1 MDYTTYQ
8 QPHAHPHNAY
18 APTHNGQ
25 SVPTVTSPTQQ
36 NQVSPIMSQQNH
48 AYGQQ
53 SVPNPASHQIMP
65 QMYQQSYSG
74 MHNYMAASQMSPT
87 QAAAMATAAAS
98 GISSAGYNYMPETM
112 QSLAQDPRQSPRTN
126 GQSVK
131 SEQRQVPR
139 SPSQSHMNINSSM
152 AGQMVMPAP
161 QTIPQQ
167 MAGRRMSHAVQPP
180 QPVMQQQ
187 RRASAAPQM
196 VQQQVQVQQ
205 HSSPD
210 ATTGTTEEAP
220 LYVNAKQFHRILKR
234 RLARQKL
241 EEQLRLTSKGR
252 KPYLHESRHNHAMRR
267 PRGPG
272 GRFLTAEE
280 VAALDAEAAKNGGI
294 GIDMQAPP
302 TNGTKRKSGDGQSS
316 PSKKSRTLSNA
327 HSSMTSEDD
336 DGNEEG

>member
-1 MDYTTYQ
+1 MDYTAYQ
-8 QPHAHPHNAY
+8 QPHAHTHNAY

-25 SVPTVTSPTQQ
+25 SGPPVTSPTQQ

-53 SVPNPASHQIMP
+53 PGPNVGQHQVMP
-65 QMYQQSYSG
+65 MYQQAYPVQG
-74 MHNYMAASQMSPT
+74 MHYGLGASQMSPT

-98 GISSAGYNYMPETM
+98 GNYSYMPETM
-112 QSLAQDPRQSPRTN
+112 QPLAQDPRQSPRI

-131 SEQRQVPR
+131 SEQRQTPR
-139 SPSQSHMNINSSM
+139 SPSQSHMNVNTSM

-161 QTIPQQ
+161 QAIPQQ
-167 MAGRRMSHAVQPP
+167 MVARRMSQAVQPP

-187 RRASAAPQM
+187 RRASVAPQM
-196 VQQQVQVQQ
+196 VQQVVQQ
-205 HSSPD
+205 HSSPE
-210 ATTGTTEEAP
+210 APTGTTEESP

-252 KPYLHESRHNHAMRR
+252 
-267 PRGPG
+267 PG

-280 VAALDAEAAKNGGI
+280 VAALDAEAAKNGGLP
-294 GIDMQAPP
+294 MQQP
-302 TNGTKRKSGDGQSS
+302 TNGTKRKSGDNQSS
-316 PSKKSRTLSNA
+316 PSKKSRTQSNA
-327 HSSMTSEDD
+327 RSMTSEEDSIEQ
-336 DGNEEG
+336 G

>member
-8 QPHAHPHNAY
+8 QPHAHTHNAY

-25 SVPTVTSPTQQ
+25 SGPPVTSPTQQ

-53 SVPNPASHQIMP
+53 PGAAHQVMP
-65 QMYQQSYSG
+65 MYSQGYPVQG
-74 MHNYMAASQMSPT
+74 MHYGMGANQMSPT

-98 GISSAGYNYMPETM
+98 GNYNYMPETM
-112 QSLAQDPRQSPRTN
+112 QPLAQDPRQSPRM

-131 SEQRQVPR
+131 SEQRQTPR
-139 SPSQSHMNINSSM
+139 SPSQSHMNVNTTM

-161 QTIPQQ
+161 QAIPQQ
-167 MAGRRMSHAVQPP
+167 MVARRMSQAVQPP

-187 RRASAAPQM
+187 RRSSVAPQM
-196 VQQQVQVQQ
+196 VQQVVQQ
-205 HSSPD
+205 HSSPE
-210 ATTGTTEEAP
+210 AVGTTEESP

-280 VAALDAEAAKNGGI
+280 VAALDAEAAKNGG
-294 GIDMQAPP
+294 GGVEMPQP
-302 TNGTKRKSGDGQSS
+302 TNGTKRKSGDSQSS
-316 PSKKSRTLSNA
+316 PSKKSRTQSNA
-327 HSSMTSEDD
+327 RSMTSEE
-336 DGNEEG
+336 DGTEEG